1 MFGVSAVSGEQ
12 TGRSRV
18 RGGVFEILD
27 SSKAYLTLS
36 IVGHSSECVYGG
48 IICPTENLL
57 SEC

>member
-1 MFGVSAVSGEQ
+1 MFSVSAVSGEQ
-12 TGRSRV
+12 RGRNRV

-36 IVGHSSECVYGG
+36 ILGHSSECVYGG

-57 SEC
+57 SKC